1 MEKCLEQR
9 NLQAE
14 AQIEQIRLDHKWKV
28 IKIAMCMLATGVGLF
43 IIGVA
48 MRSGATSF
56 KLIFGTSIPDTT
68 DLSAF
73 NPSNIGVIGGLVDV
87 TSNVSSTM
95 ALWMIPVGLI
105 LGTLGLAILIKMLLV
120 ELI

>member
-1 MEKCLEQR
+1 MERFLEQR

-14 AQIEQIRLDHKWKV
+14 AQIEDIRLGHKWKV
-28 IKIAMCMLATGVGLF
+28 IKIATCMVAIGFGLF

-48 MRSGATSF
+48 IRSGATSF

-73 NPSNIGVIGGLVDV
+73 NPSNIGVIGGLVDI
-87 TSNVSSTM
+87 TSNVWSTV
-95 ALWMIPVGLI
+95 AFPVVS
-105 LGTLGLAILIKMLLV
+105 TA
-120 ELI
+120 